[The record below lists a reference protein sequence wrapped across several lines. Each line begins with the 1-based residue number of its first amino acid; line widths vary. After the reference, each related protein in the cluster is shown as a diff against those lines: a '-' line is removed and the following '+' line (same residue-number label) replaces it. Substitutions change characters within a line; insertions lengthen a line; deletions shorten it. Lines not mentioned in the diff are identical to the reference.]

1 MITNSNHIAVL
12 FVDIVGSTK
21 LYRDLG
27 NTRAEALVSAALE
40 RALITAKRF
49 DGVHIKS
56 IGDAIMCVFKDAASV
71 ARACMEMQSEAAR
84 PPLAGDTTRLALKAG
99 FATGE
104 VVHRDGDVF
113 GDAVNIAAR
122 LADMA
127 KAGQILTT
135 EQTSVALPDDLRRLV
150 RMFDHT
156 PVKGV
161 SEAIAVTQLVW
172 DQRSHTEIFSPGHVV
187 GALSLQ
193 LQYANQVHKLS
204 PANLPFLIGRSE
216 DCHLVVGAAF
226 ASRQHVRVEYRRGKF
241 VLVDESTNGTYV
253 AHGEGEAEMAYLRN
267 EPFALLGSGR
277 FWLGSL
283 PEDQESE
290 PVRFEVD

>member
-1 MITNSNHIAVL
+1 MTTKSTHVAVL

-27 NTRAEALVSAALE
+27 NSRAEALVSAALQ
-40 RALITAKRF
+40 RALATAHRF
-49 DGVHIKS
+49 GGEHVKS
-56 IGDAIMCVFKDAASV
+56 IGDAIMCVFQDVAAV
-71 ARACMEMQSEAAR
+71 ARACMEMQSDALR
-84 PPLAGDTTRLALKAG
+84 PPLEGDSTRLALKAG
-99 FATGE
+99 FAAGE
-104 VVHRDGDVF
+104 VVRRDGDYF

-135 EQTSVALPDDLRRLV
+135 EQTSAALPADLRRLV

-172 DQRSHTEIFSPGHVV
+172 DQRSHTEMFSPGHVV
-187 GALSLQ
+187 GALRLR
-193 LQYANQVHKLS
+193 LQYADQECKLS
-204 PANLPFLIGRSE
+204 PADLPFLIGRHE
-216 DCHLVVGAAF
+216 ECHLVVSAAF
-226 ASRQHVRVEYRRGKF
+226 ASRQHVRLEYRRGKF

-253 AHGEGEAEMAYLRN
+253 AHGEGEVEMAYLRN
-267 EPFALLGSGR
+267 EPFALLGRGR

-283 PEDQESE
+283 PADQDSE